1 MKTLKNYTLVLT
13 AIVLS
18 STISFGQIV
27 VTVAKKKDK
36 DKEKKE
42 EQTTVNNN
50 KTEAVTEIPGEEVK
64 QEAEPEPKTFT
75 LSGSIDVYAHTA
87 LGKTNQAFGTG
98 APTTSFGNLKGF
110 ALGMANL
117 IASYQGE
124 KAGFTADLVFGPR
137 GSDAVFNSGGY
148 RNVAGA
154 GSAHIV
160 NQLFTYLK
168 VSDAVTFNLG
178 QFNTFVGFEVIS
190 PTLNTHYST
199 SYLFSNGPF
208 NHTGFRT
215 DFTFGNGMVAKVAIM
230 NPTDILEFNPVS
242 TYTLGGQ
249 IGYSGDAGGI
259 WLNALYGDYDGK
271 LKKDGG
277 EKLTSAG
284 NTFQIDLTTGWTLSD
299 KFYLGFNTSMQS
311 TGAGEVRATPTSV
324 ITDATGDASSFFGA
338 AIYPKL
344 TLSENFAL
352 GLRAEYFSTKKF
364 HVLASPIYV
373 DTEGDGNVTEFTLSA
388 NYKVGALTLLP
399 ELRYDKLSGDG
410 FADSDGVPTDSMIS
424 ATFAAIYKF

>member
-1 MKTLKNYTLVLT
+1 MKTLKNYTLVLI
-13 AIVLS
+13 AIVFS
-18 STISFGQIV
+18 STFSYGQFV
-27 VTVAKKKDK
+27 VTVARKKDK
-36 DKEKKE
+36 DKKE
-42 EQTTVNNN
+42 EQTSVTTP
-50 KTEAVTEIPGEEVK
+50 KTETVTTPTEDITQEEPKEEV
-64 QEAEPEPKTFT
+64 KTFT
-75 LSGSIDVYAHTA
+75 LSGSIDVYAHSA

-124 KAGFTADLVFGPR
+124 KVGFTADLVFGPR

-154 GSAHIV
+154 GSGQIV

-230 NPTDILEFNPVS
+230 NPTDIVEFNPVS

-277 EKLTSAG
+277 EKLNSNGA
-284 NTFQIDLTTGWTLSD
+284 TFQIDLTTGWTLSD
-299 KFYLGFNTSMQS
+299 AFYLGFNTSMQS
-311 TGAGEVRATPTSV
+311 TAAGEVRETTTSA
-324 ITDATGDASSFFGA
+324 ITDATGGASSFFGA
-338 AIYPKL
+338 AVYPKI

-364 HVLASPIYV
+364 HTLASPIFV
-373 DTEGDGNVTEFTLSA
+373 DAEGDGNVTEFTLSA
-388 NYKVGALTLLP
+388 NYKVGALTILP
-399 ELRYDKLSGDG
+399 ELRYDKLSGNG
-410 FADSDGVPTDSMIS
+410 FADKDGVGTDSMIS
-424 ATFAAIYKF
+424 GTLAAIYKF

>member
-1 MKTLKNYTLVLT
+1 MKTLKNYTLVLI
-13 AIVLS
+13 AIVFS
-18 STISFGQIV
+18 STISYGQIV
-27 VTVAKKKDK
+27 LASSKKKKDK
-36 DKEKKE
+36 EKQEKV
-42 EQTTVNNN
+42 TTDN
-50 KTEAVTEIPGEEVK
+50 KTETTNTGTTNGEEVA
-64 QEAEPEPKTFT
+64 QEEPKEEEKTFT

-87 LGKTNQAFGTG
+87 FGKINQDFGTG
-98 APTTSFGNLKGF
+98 APTTSFANLKGF

-137 GSDAVFNSGGY
+137 GSDAVFNSGRY
-148 RNVAGA
+148 RNLGDAS
-154 GSAHIV
+154 SAQII
-160 NQLFTYLK
+160 NQLFAYLK
-168 VSDAVTFNLG
+168 VSDVVTFNLG

-215 DFTFGNGMVAKVAIM
+215 DFAFENGVVAKLAIM

-249 IGYSGDAGGI
+249 VGYAGEAGGI
-259 WLNALYGDYDGK
+259 WLNALFGDYDGK
-271 LKKDGG
+271 LDKDGG
-277 EKLTSAG
+277 ESLASAG

-311 TGAGEVRATPTSV
+311 IGAGEVRATPVSP
-324 ITDATGDASSFFGA
+324 IADATGDASSFFGA
-338 AIYPKL
+338 AVYPKL
-344 TLSENFAL
+344 TLSDNFAL
-352 GLRAEYFSTKKF
+352 GLRAEYFSTKKY
-364 HVLASPIYV
+364 HVLASPIFV
-373 DTEGDGNVTEFTLSA
+373 DAAGDGNVTAFTLSA
-388 NYKVGALTLLP
+388 NYKVGGLTILP

-410 FADSDGVPTDSMIS
+410 FADSDGVPTDSMVS
-424 ATFAAIYKF
+424 ATLAAIYKF